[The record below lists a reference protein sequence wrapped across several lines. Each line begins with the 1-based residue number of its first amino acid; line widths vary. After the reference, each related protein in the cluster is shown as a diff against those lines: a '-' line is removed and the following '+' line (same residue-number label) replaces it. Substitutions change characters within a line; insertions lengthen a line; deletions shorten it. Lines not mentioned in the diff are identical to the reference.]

1 VNKVSLNKSPSLKG
15 EMKVPGDKSISHRA
29 LMLGAIANG
38 ETPVRGLLKGEDN
51 MSTLKAFRAMG
62 IEITENED
70 SVLVKGKGLHGLSEP
85 GDVLDAGNSGTTIR
99 LMSGLLAGQR
109 FYSVMTGDRYLR
121 ARPMKRVVEP
131 LSQMG
136 ARIYGREGGRL
147 APLSIV
153 GTRLKGMAYDSPLAS
168 AQVKSSLILAGL
180 YADGLTSV
188 TEPVMSRDHTERM
201 LGHFGVK
208 LERQGTTVSIM
219 GGQELSAGEIIVPGD
234 ISSAAFFIVA
244 ALIVKGSEL
253 KISDVGMNPT
263 RTGIVDV
270 LKAMGGDITLENE
283 REFAGEPVADIV
295 VRSSSL
301 NGVDVGGD
309 VIPRLI
315 DEVPVL
321 AVAAAMAE
329 GKTTITGAGELR
341 VKESDRIKTVSTE
354 LRKFGVE
361 IEELD
366 DGMVIEGRGA
376 LVGSRVDSYGDHRIA
391 MAMAVAGLVADGE
404 TIVGGSEAIDVS
416 FPGFFETLKG
426 ISR

>member
-1 VNKVSLNKSPSLKG
+1 MSKTSVNKSPSLRG
-15 EMKVPGDKSISHRA
+15 EMKVPGDKSISHRS
-29 LMLGAIANG
+29 LMFGAIANG
-38 ETPVRGLLKGEDN
+38 ETVIKGLLKGEDN

-62 IEITENED
+62 IGITEDED
-70 SVLVKGKGLHGLSEP
+70 TVVVEGKGLHGLSEP
-85 GDVLDAGNSGTTIR
+85 GDVLDAGNSGTTMR
-99 LMSGLLAGQR
+99 LMSGLLAGQS
-109 FYSVMTGDRYLR
+109 FYSVITGDQYLR
-121 ARPMKRVVEP
+121 LRPMKRVIEP
-131 LSQMG
+131 LTQMG
-136 ARIYGREGGRL
+136 ARIYGRDGGRL

-153 GTRLKGMAYDSPLAS
+153 GTQLKGIAYNSPVAS
-168 AQVKSSLILAGL
+168 AQVKSSIILAGL

-188 TEPVMSRDHTERM
+188 TEPVLSRDHTERM
-201 LGHFGVK
+201 LGYFGVSLDRK
-208 LERQGTTVSIM
+208 GTTVSIE

-244 ALIVKGSEL
+244 ALIIKGSEL
-253 KISDVGMNPT
+253 KIKDVGMNPT

-270 LKAMGGDITLENE
+270 LKAMGGDIRLEDE
-283 REFAGEPVADIV
+283 RELAGEPVADILV
-295 VRSSSL
+295 KSSHL
-301 NGVDVGGD
+301 KGVEIGGD

-321 AVAAAMAE
+321 AVAATMAE
-329 GKTTITGAGELR
+329 GKTTITGARELR

-366 DGMVIEGRGA
+366 DGMIIEGREA
-376 LVGSRVDSYGDHRIA
+376 LSGCDVNSYGDHRIA

-404 TIVGGSEAIDVS
+404 TIIDGSEAIDVS

-426 ISR
+426 IAR